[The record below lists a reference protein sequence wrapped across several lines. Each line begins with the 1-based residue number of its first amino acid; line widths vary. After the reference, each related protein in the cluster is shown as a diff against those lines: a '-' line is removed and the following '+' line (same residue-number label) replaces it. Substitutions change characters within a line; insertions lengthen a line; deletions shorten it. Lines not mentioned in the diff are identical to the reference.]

1 MPVERD
7 TVTFVCTGN
16 TCRSPMAEAL
26 LRAALAKRAGGLEK
40 LKVASFGLAAQP
52 GDPASPNSVKTM
64 QRIGQDLKAHRSRLL
79 SQADLDRSLVVF
91 GMTESHLAAL
101 RQRFD
106 SLPEHVLLLRDV
118 LPEGAD
124 RNIPDPFGC
133 GYRDYEECRDSMV
146 EAIPALLAL
155 LKHHFIR
162 P

>member
-40 LKVASFGLAAQP
+40 LKVASFGLAAHP

-64 QRIGQDLKAHRSRLL
+64 QRIGQDLKAHQSRLL
-79 SQADLDRSLVVF
+79 TQADLDRSLVVF

-106 SLPEHVLLLRDV
+106 ALPEHVLLLRDV

-124 RNIPDPFGC
+124 RNIPDPFGG

-146 EAIPALLAL
+146 EAIPALLAY

>member
-1 MPVERD
+1 MPADRD

-26 LRAALAKRAGGLEK
+26 VRAALAKRAGGLEK
-40 LKVASFGLAAQP
+40 FKVASFGLAAHP
-52 GDPASPNSVKTM
+52 GDPASANSVKTM

-79 SQADLDRSLVVF
+79 TQADLDRSLIVF
-91 GMTESHLAAL
+91 GMTESHIDAL

-106 SLPEHVLLLRDV
+106 VLPEHVLLLRDV

-124 RNIPDPFGC
+124 RNIPDPFGG
-133 GYRDYEECRDSMV
+133 GYRDYEECRDAMV
-146 EAIPALLAL
+146 EAIPALLAY